1 MSIRPNDRL
10 NYIILFLKN
19 WIARKPQ
26 WGVVKP
32 QRVVFFHIEYH
43 IGVWYYPCIVVF
55 NFWIASSDKI
65 N

>member
-43 IGVWYYPCIVVF
+43 IGVWYYPMHCGFQLLDSFIR
-55 NFWIASSDKI
+55 
-65 N
+65 